1 MTTILLIRH
10 GDNESLS
17 KYLPGHLTGIH
28 LNEAGK
34 TQALLVA
41 DSLKDVQITS
51 IISSP
56 LERAVE
62 TATPLAEKLHLSVD
76 IQKGFI
82 EMNTGSWTGKNFT
95 EIKEDPVWKKL
106 RDDPE
111 NHTFPDGE
119 TFADAQMRLW
129 DALKNT
135 IDIHDDNATVAIF
148 SHSDC
153 IKLLL
158 AKAMDAPM
166 RRYYSFSVDP
176 ASLSILIFKKNRIYL
191 DGLNL
196 KLPYQWQPRLVSSS
210 NTKKSK
216 D

>member
-34 TQALLVA
+34 NQALLVA
-41 DSLKDVQITS
+41 ESLKDVQIAS

-62 TATPLAEKLHLSVD
+62 TATPLAEKLNLSVD
-76 IQKGFI
+76 IHKGFI
-82 EMNTGSWTGKNFT
+82 EMNTGSWTGKDFN
-95 EIKEDPVWKKL
+95 EINEDPIWKKL
-106 RDDPE
+106 REDPE

-119 TFADAQMRLW
+119 PFADAQVRLW
-129 DALKNT
+129 DALKTIINT
-135 IDIHDDNATVAIF
+135 HDEHAIVAIF

-176 ASLSILIFKKNRIYL
+176 ASLSILIIKKDRIYL

-210 NTKKSK
+210 NTKISK

>member
-41 DSLKDVQITS
+41 DSLKDAQITS

-62 TATPLAEKLHLSVD
+62 TATPLAEKLNLSVD

-135 IDIHDDNATVAIF
+135 IDIHDDNATIAIF

>member
-41 DSLKDVQITS
+41 ESLKGVQIKS

-62 TATPLAEKLHLSVD
+62 TATPLAEKLNLSVD
-76 IQKGFI
+76 IQNGFI

-106 RDDPE
+106 REDPE

-129 DALKNT
+129 DALKTT
-135 IDIHDDNATVAIF
+135 IETHDDNAIVAIF

-166 RRYYSFSVDP
+166 KRYYSFSVDP
-176 ASLSILIFKKNRIYL
+176 
-191 DGLNL
+191 
-196 KLPYQWQPRLVSSS
+196 
-210 NTKKSK
+210 
-216 D
+216 

>member
-28 LNEAGK
+28 LNETGK
-34 TQALLVA
+34 AQALLVA
-41 DSLKDVQITS
+41 ESLKDVQITS

-62 TATPLAEKLHLSVD
+62 TATPLAEKLNLSVD

-82 EMNTGSWTGKNFT
+82 EMNTGLWTGKNFT
-95 EIKEDPVWKKL
+95 EIKEDPVWKLL
-106 RDDPE
+106 REDPE

-119 TFADAQMRLW
+119 TFADAQERLW
-129 DALKNT
+129 DALKTT
-135 IDIHDDNATVAIF
+135 IETQDDNAIVAIF

-166 RRYYSFSVDP
+166 RRYYSFSIDP

-196 KLPYQWQPRLVSSS
+196 KLPYQWQPRLVNSSKTS
-210 NTKKSK
+210 RK
-216 D
+216 

>member
-17 KYLPGHLTGIH
+17 KYLPGHLIGIH

-34 TQALLVA
+34 AQALLVA
-41 DSLKDVQITS
+41 ESLKDIQITS

-62 TATPLAEKLHLSVD
+62 TSIPLAEKLNLSVD

-119 TFADAQMRLW
+119 TFADAQVRLW
-129 DALKNT
+129 DALKTT
-135 IDIHDDNATVAIF
+135 IDNHDDNAIVAIF

-158 AKAMDAPM
+158 AKAMDTPM
-166 RRYYSFSVDP
+166 KRYYSFSVEP

-196 KLPYQWQPRLVSSS
+196 KLPYQWQPRLVGSS

>member
-17 KYLPGHLTGIH
+17 KYLPGHLAGIH
-28 LNEAGK
+28 LNEAGRN
-34 TQALLVA
+34 QAMQVA
-41 DSLKDVQITS
+41 ESLKSVPITT

-56 LERAVE
+56 LERAIE
-62 TATPLAEKLHLSVD
+62 TATPLAEKLGLSVN
-76 IQKGFI
+76 IQKNFI
-82 EMNTGSWTGKNFT
+82 EMNTGSWTGKNFN

-106 RDDPE
+106 REDPD

-119 TFADAQMRLW
+119 TFFDAQVRLW
-129 DALKNT
+129 DALKTT
-135 IDIHDDNATVAIF
+135 IESHGENAIVAIF

-158 AKAMDAPM
+158 ARAMDAPM
-166 RRYYSFSVDP
+166 KRYYSFSVDP
-176 ASLSILIFKKNRIYL
+176 ASMSILIFKKNRIYL

-196 KLPYQWQPRLVSSS
+196 KLPYQWQPRLISSS
-210 NTKKSK
+210 NTEKK
-216 D
+216 

>member
-1 MTTILLIRH
+1 
-10 GDNESLS
+10 
-17 KYLPGHLTGIH
+17 
-28 LNEAGK
+28 
-34 TQALLVA
+34 
-41 DSLKDVQITS
+41 
-51 IISSP
+51 
-56 LERAVE
+56 
-62 TATPLAEKLHLSVD
+62 
-76 IQKGFI
+76 
-82 EMNTGSWTGKNFT
+82 MNTGSWTGKNFT

-106 RDDPE
+106 REDPE

-129 DALKNT
+129 DALKTT
-135 IDIHDDNATVAIF
+135 IETHDDNAIVAIF

-166 RRYYSFSVDP
+166 KRYYSFSVDP

-196 KLPYQWQPRLVSSS
+196 KLPYQWQPRLISSS
-210 NTKKSK
+210 TIEKNK

>member
-17 KYLPGHLTGIH
+17 KYLPGHLAGIH

-41 DSLKDVQITS
+41 ESLKDAQITS

-62 TATPLAEKLHLSVD
+62 TATPLAEKLNLNVG
-76 IQKGFI
+76 IENGFI
-82 EMNTGSWTGKNFT
+82 EMNTGLWTGKNFT
-95 EIKEDPVWKKL
+95 EIKEDPIWMKL
-106 RDDPE
+106 REDPE
-111 NHTFPDGE
+111 NHTFPEGE
-119 TFADAQMRLW
+119 TFADAQVRVW
-129 DALKNT
+129 NALKTT
-135 IDIHDDNATVAIF
+135 IDSHDDNAIVAIF

-158 AKAMDAPM
+158 AKAMDTPM
-166 RRYYSFSVDP
+166 KRYYSFSVDP

-196 KLPYQWQPRLVSSS
+196 KLPYQWQPRLISSS
-210 NTKKSK
+210 HSK
-216 D
+216 LNKN

>member
-10 GDNESLS
+10 GDNDSLG
-17 KYLPGHLTGIH
+17 KYLPGHLSGIH

-34 TQALLVA
+34 AQALLVA
-41 DSLKDVQITS
+41 ESLKSIPITS
-51 IISSP
+51 VISSP

-62 TATPLAEKLHLSVD
+62 TATPLADKLGLTIILHM
-76 IQKGFI
+76 GFI
-82 EMNTGSWTGKNFT
+82 EMSTGSWTGKHFT
-95 EIKEDPVWKKL
+95 EIKGDPIWKKL
-106 RDDPE
+106 REDPE

-119 TFADAQMRLW
+119 SFGEAQARLW
-129 DALKNT
+129 DALNDT
-135 IDIHDDNATVAIF
+135 IARQDEHTIAAVF

-158 AKAMDAPM
+158 ARAMDVPM
-166 RRYYSFSVDP
+166 KRYYSFSVEP

-191 DGLNL
+191 DGLNIR
-196 KLPYQWQPRLVSSS
+196 LPYQWQPKLITAS
-210 NTKKSK
+210 NREHKK

>member
-1 MTTILLIRH
+1 M
-10 GDNESLS
+10 
-17 KYLPGHLTGIH
+17 K
-28 LNEAGK
+28 AVK
-34 TQALLVA
+34 AQALLVA
-41 DSLKDVQITS
+41 ESLKDVQITS

-62 TATPLAEKLHLSVD
+62 TATPLAEKLNLSVD

-106 RDDPE
+106 REDPE
-111 NHTFPDGE
+111 NHTFPEGE
-119 TFADAQMRLW
+119 TFADAQVRVW
-129 DALKNT
+129 DALKTT
-135 IDIHDDNATVAIF
+135 INSHDDNAIVAIF

-196 KLPYQWQPRLVSSS
+196 KLPYQWQPRLVGSS
-210 NTKKSK
+210 NSIKSK

>member
-34 TQALLVA
+34 SQGLLIA
-41 DSLKDVQITS
+41 DSLKDIQITS

-62 TATPLAEKLHLSVD
+62 TAAPLAEKLNRRLD

-82 EMNTGSWTGKNFT
+82 EMNTGSWTGKEFT

-106 RDDPE
+106 REDPE

-119 TFADAQMRLW
+119 TFADAQARLW
-129 DALKNT
+129 DALKIT
-135 IDIHDDNATVAIF
+135 IENHDDNAIVAIF

-166 RRYYSFSVDP
+166 KRYYSFSVDP
-176 ASLSILIFKKNRIYL
+176 ASMSILIFKKNRIYL

-196 KLPYQWQPRLVSSS
+196 KLPYQWQPRLISSS
-210 NTKKSK
+210 NMEKNNE
-216 D
+216 